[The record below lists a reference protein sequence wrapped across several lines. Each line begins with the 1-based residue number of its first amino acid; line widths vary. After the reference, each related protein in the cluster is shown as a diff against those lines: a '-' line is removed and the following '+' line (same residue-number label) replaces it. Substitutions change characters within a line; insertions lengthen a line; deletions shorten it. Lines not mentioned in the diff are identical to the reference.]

1 MKWGPQTLFGR
12 TAVLIA
18 VALCAFSIIAWQT
31 IIWTS
36 LVPAAQNTVQTLS
49 AKARAAIAAHDAGN
63 PLPADARFESGPA
76 PTPRLIRGFAFS
88 AYVESVRLQ
97 LQREL
102 QSPEVRIARMAAP
115 SEIWVRLAGSDQWL
129 VLSWRF
135 AGPRAPFTALILLG
149 GAGVIVLLGAAVSAR
164 RLTAPL
170 AGLAQA
176 AGQVAEGRSV
186 NIDTGSGPAEVREL
200 AHAFQAMSN
209 RLAQL
214 DGQRELML
222 GGISHDLRTPL
233 ARMRVAVELLQD
245 QDPPL
250 IAEMAAS
257 IEEMDRMVGQF
268 LHYVRANYQEVP
280 TVAVLDSVVR
290 ESLAM
295 YGADARLQLNLQA
308 GATRRF
314 AVQCVRHTVLNLVHN
329 ALEYGQAPV
338 LIGTRIVADGVEL
351 SVHDAGRGL
360 TPMQWREALQPFRRL
375 ETAGNGATANGHSGI
390 GLALIDRLVTN
401 SGGMLSAEQSP
412 EGFRVTIVLPA
423 QT

>member
-1 MKWGPQTLFGR
+1 VKWGPQTLFGR

-18 VALCAFSIIAWQT
+18 VALCAFSVIAWQA

-36 LVPAAQNTVQTLS
+36 LVPAAQGTVQQLA
-49 AKARAAIAAHDAGN
+49 AKARVALAAHDAKT
-63 PLPADARFESGPA
+63 PLPVDTRFESGPA

-88 AYVESVRLQ
+88 AYVESVRTQ

-102 QSPEVRIARMAAP
+102 QSPEVRITRMVAP
-115 SEIWVRLAGSDQWL
+115 SEIWVRVTGADQWL

-135 AGPRAPFTALILLG
+135 AGPRAPFAALSLLG
-149 GAGVIVLLGAAVSAR
+149 GAAVIVLLGAAVSAR

-170 AGLAQA
+170 AGLAHA

-186 NIDTGSGPAEVREL
+186 SIDTQSGPAEVREL

-209 RLAQL
+209 RLSQL

-233 ARMRVAVELLQD
+233 ARVRVAVELLQD
-245 QDPPL
+245 QDPAL

-268 LHYVRANYQEVP
+268 LHYVRANYQESP
-280 TVAVLDSVVR
+280 SVAVLDNVVR

-295 YGADARLQLNLQA
+295 YGADARLRFDLQA
-308 GATRRF
+308 AAPHRF

-329 ALEYGQAPV
+329 ALEYGKAPV
-338 LIGTRIVADGVEL
+338 LIATRIAQGRIEL
-351 SVHDAGRGL
+351 SVFDAGKGL
-360 TPMQWREALQPFRRL
+360 TQTQWREALQPFHRL
-375 ETAGNGATANGHSGI
+375 NAGANSEASSDHSGI
-390 GLALIDRLVTN
+390 GLALIERLVSN
-401 SGGMLSAEQSP
+401 GGGTLHAEQHP
-412 EGFRVTIVLPA
+412 NGFRVTISLPA